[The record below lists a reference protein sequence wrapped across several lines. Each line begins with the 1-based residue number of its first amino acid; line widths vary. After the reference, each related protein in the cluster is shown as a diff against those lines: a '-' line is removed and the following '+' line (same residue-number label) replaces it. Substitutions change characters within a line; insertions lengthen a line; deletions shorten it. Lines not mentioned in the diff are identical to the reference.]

1 MGNNSG
7 FVHRPAPAMATEK
20 QPASPATDS
29 PPAQPPAPVDRLV
42 SSKHRIR
49 INGESVAYTVTCGTV
64 VLKEDGEKDG
74 NREADK
80 ARATLFF
87 IAYTRDG
94 VKDAAKRPLTFSF
107 NGGPGSSS
115 VWLHLGVL
123 GPKRVKLDSD
133 GNAPA
138 PPYQL
143 VDNEYS
149 LLGETDLVFIDP
161 IGTGY
166 SRMLDGEKV
175 HEYHNYQRDLDSV
188 GEFIRLYTTRNQRW
202 ASPKFIAG
210 ESYGTT
216 RAAGLSSLLQEKY
229 GMYLNGL
236 LLFSTA
242 LDFST
247 FRFHA
252 GHDLAHVLFLP
263 TYAATAWYHGKLDK
277 RLQAKPLRA
286 LLDEVEAFAE
296 GEYNTALFLG
306 DKLPPARRTEIIRKL
321 TQYTGLSAEYIASTN
336 LRIQIH
342 RFCKELCRDEH
353 RTVGRLDSRFKGIDR
368 DAAGEN
374 FEFDP
379 AHTNLDGAYAACIND
394 YLRRELRYE
403 SDTPYSMIS
412 KLYMTWDFGSKDQH
426 LNVAE
431 NLRRAM
437 SSNPHMK
444 VYVGSGYFDLATPH
458 FASDYVLNHMALDK
472 SLAANITRHYYDAGH
487 MMYVHIPSLKA
498 QAKHLR
504 DFVRKSA

>member
-1 MGNNSG
+1 MATDKQEQE
-7 FVHRPAPAMATEK
+7 APANK
-20 QPASPATDS
+20 PAIVPADHIVT
-29 PPAQPPAPVDRLV
+29 
-42 SSKHRIR
+42 SKHKIR
-49 INGESVAYTVTCGTV
+49 INGENIAYTVSCGTV
-64 VLKEDGEKDG
+64 VLKEDSEKDG
-74 NREADK
+74 TREADK
-80 ARATLFF
+80 PRATMFF

-94 VKDAAKRPLTFSF
+94 VKDPAKRPVTFSF

-123 GPKRVKLDSD
+123 GPKRVKLDNE
-133 GNAPA
+133 GNAPP

-149 LLGETDLVFIDP
+149 LLSDTDLVFIDP
-161 IGTGY
+161 VGTGY
-166 SRMLDGEKV
+166 SRMLDGEKTKEF
-175 HEYHNYQRDLDSV
+175 HSYQRDLDSV
-188 GEFIRLYTTRNQRW
+188 GEFIRLYISRNQRW
-202 ASPKFIAG
+202 GSPKFIAG

-229 GMYLNGL
+229 SLYLNGL
-236 LLFSTA
+236 ILFSTA

-247 FRFHA
+247 FRFMS

-263 TYAATAWYHGKLDK
+263 TYAATAWFHKKLDK
-277 RLQAKPLRA
+277 RLQAKPLRT

-296 GEYNTALFLG
+296 GEYSAALFQG
-306 DKLPPARRTEIIRKL
+306 DKLTTAQRDAIISRL
-321 TQYTGLSAEYIASTN
+321 AQYTGLTREYIASTN

-353 RTVGRLDSRFKGIDR
+353 RTVGRLDSRYKGIDR

-379 AHTNLDGAYAACIND
+379 AHTNLDGAYSACIND
-394 YLRRELRYE
+394 YLRRELKFE
-403 SDTPYSMIS
+403 SDTPYTMIS
-412 KLYMTWDFGSKDQH
+412 RLYMTWDYGSKDQH

-431 NLRRAM
+431 NLRKAIC
-437 SSNPHMK
+437 SNPHMK
-444 VYVGSGYFDLATPH
+444 VYVGSGYYDLATPH

-472 SLAANITRHYYDAGH
+472 SLTGNISKYYYEAGH

-504 DFVRKSA
+504 DFVKKAS

>member
-1 MGNNSG
+1 MALDKQEQE
-7 FVHRPAPAMATEK
+7 PAVPKPAVV
-20 QPASPATDS
+20 PA
-29 PPAQPPAPVDRLV
+29 DRIV
-42 SSKHRIR
+42 STKHKIR
-49 INGESVAYTVTCGTV
+49 INGKQITYTVACGTI

-80 ARATLFF
+80 ARATMFF

-94 VKDAAKRPLTFSF
+94 VKDSAKRPLTFSF

-123 GPKRVKLDSD
+123 GPKRVMLDHD
-133 GNAPA
+133 GNAPP

-149 LLGETDLVFIDP
+149 LLAETDLVFIDP
-161 IGTGY
+161 VGTGY

-175 HEYHNYQRDLDSV
+175 KEFHSYQRDLDSV
-188 GEFIRLYTTRNQRW
+188 GEFIRLYTSRHERW

-236 LLFSTA
+236 MLFSTA

-247 FRFHA
+247 FRFIS

-263 TYAATAWYHGKLDK
+263 TYAATAWFHKKLDK
-277 RLQAKPLRA
+277 RLQAKSLRA

-296 GEYNTALFLG
+296 GDYNSALFLG
-306 DKLPPARRTEIIRKL
+306 DKLAPKQREAIIARL
-321 TQYTGLSAEYIASTN
+321 AQYTGLTRDYIASTN

-374 FEFDP
+374 IEFDP

-394 YLRRELRYE
+394 YLRRELKFE
-403 SDTPYSMIS
+403 SDTPYTMIS
-412 KLYMTWDFGSKDQH
+412 KLYMSWDYGSKDQH

-431 NLRRAM
+431 SLRKAIC
-437 SSNPHMK
+437 SNPHMK
-444 VYVGSGYFDLATPH
+444 VYVASGYFDLATPH

-472 SLAANITRHYYDAGH
+472 SLSGNISKHYYEAGH

-504 DFVRKSA
+504 EFVRKAS

>member
-1 MGNNSG
+1 MPPTKPEPEPVSAKPT
-7 FVHRPAPAMATEK
+7 VTAPADQIVTSQHK
-20 QPASPATDS
+20 
-29 PPAQPPAPVDRLV
+29 
-42 SSKHRIR
+42 IR
-49 INGESVAYTVTCGTV
+49 INGEAISYTVRCGTV
-64 VLKEDGEKDG
+64 VLKEDSEKDG
-74 NREADK
+74 KREADQP
-80 ARATLFF
+80 RATVFF
-87 IAYTRDG
+87 IAYTRNG
-94 VKDAAKRPLTFSF
+94 VKDRSQRPLTFSF

-123 GPKRVKLDSD
+123 GPKRVKLDD
-133 GNAPA
+133 QGNAPP
-138 PPYQL
+138 PPYAL
-143 VDNEYS
+143 VDNDYS

-161 IGTGY
+161 VGTGY
-166 SRMLDGEKV
+166 SRMLEGEKV
-175 HEYHNYQRDLDSV
+175 KEFHGYQRDLDSV
-188 GEFIRLYTTRNQRW
+188 GEFIRLYTTRNARW

-236 LLFSTA
+236 MLFSTA

-247 FRFHA
+247 FRFIN

-263 TYAATAWYHGKLDK
+263 TYAATAWYHKRLDK
-277 RLQAKPLRA
+277 RLQAKSLRA
-286 LLDEVEAFAE
+286 LLDEVETFAE
-296 GEYNTALFLG
+296 GEYNIALFLG
-306 DKLPPARRTEIIRKL
+306 DKLSSTQREAITAKL
-321 TQYTGLSAEYIASTN
+321 VQYTGLSKDYIASTN

-374 FEFDP
+374 FESDP

-394 YLRRELRYE
+394 YLRHDLKFE
-403 SDTPYSMIS
+403 SDTPYTMIS
-412 KLYMTWDFGSKDQH
+412 KLYMSWDFGSKDQH

-431 NLRRAM
+431 SLRKAICN
-437 SSNPHMK
+437 NPHMK
-444 VYVGSGYFDLATPH
+444 VYVASGYFDLATPH

-472 SLAANITRHYYDAGH
+472 SLSGNISKHYYEAGH

-504 DFVRKSA
+504 EFVKKAC

>member
-1 MGNNSG
+1 MTT
-7 FVHRPAPAMATEK
+7 HLDKPELT
-20 QPASPATDS
+20 ASKPVVTPTD
-29 PPAQPPAPVDRLV
+29 QLV
-42 SSKHRIR
+42 STQHKVR
-49 INGESVAYTVTCGTV
+49 INGETIHYTVTCGTV
-64 VLKEDGEKDG
+64 VLKEDSEADG
-74 NREADK
+74 KREADK
-80 ARATLFF
+80 PRATMFF

-94 VKDAAKRPLTFSF
+94 VKDASQRPLTFSF

-115 VWLHLGVL
+115 VWLHLGLL
-123 GPKRVKLDSD
+123 GPKRVALDD
-133 GNAPA
+133 EGNAPP
-138 PPYQL
+138 PPYRL
-143 VDNEYS
+143 VDNAYS
-149 LLGETDLVFIDP
+149 VLDRTDLVFIDP
-161 IGTGY
+161 VGTGY
-166 SRMLDGEKV
+166 SRMLDGEKTKEF
-175 HEYHNYQRDLDSV
+175 HSYQRDLDSV

-229 GMYLNGL
+229 GMNLNGL
-236 LLFSTA
+236 MLFSTA

-247 FRFHA
+247 FRFMN

-263 TYAATAWYHGKLDK
+263 TYAATAWYHKRLDK

-296 GEYNTALFLG
+296 GDYNAALFLG
-306 DKLPPARRTEIIRKL
+306 DKLPATQRETITTKL
-321 TQYTGLSAEYIASTN
+321 AQYTGLSREYIASTN

-342 RFCKELCRDEH
+342 RFCKELCRSEH

-379 AHTNLDGAYAACIND
+379 AHTNLDGAYAACINH
-394 YLRRELRYE
+394 YLRHDLKFE
-403 SDTPYSMIS
+403 SDSPYTMIS
-412 KLYMTWDFGSKDQH
+412 KLYMSWDFGSKDQH

-431 NLRRAM
+431 SLRKAIC
-437 SSNPHMK
+437 SNPHMK
-444 VYVGSGYFDLATPH
+444 VYVASGYFDLATPH

-472 SLAANITRHYYDAGH
+472 SLAGNISTHYYEAGH

-504 DFVRKSA
+504 EFLKGAS

>member
-1 MGNNSG
+1 MGAFHVPQS
-7 FVHRPAPAMATEK
+7 ALMATEK
-20 QPASPATDS
+20 ETTAPAAPA
-29 PPAQPPAPVDRLV
+29 PAPVDRIAI
-42 SSKHRIR
+42 SKHKIR
-49 INGESVAYTVTCGTV
+49 IDGETIAYTVTCGTV
-64 VLKEDGEKDG
+64 ILREDGDKDG
-74 NREADK
+74 NREAAK
-80 ARATLFF
+80 ARAEIFF

-94 VKDAAKRPLTFSF
+94 VKDPAKRPLTFSF

-123 GPKRVKLDSD
+123 GPRRVSLDAE
-133 GNAPA
+133 GNAPP
-138 PPYQL
+138 PPYAL

-149 LLGETDLVFIDP
+149 LLGKSDLVFIDP
-161 IGTGY
+161 VGTGY
-166 SRMLDGEKV
+166 SRMLDGEKI

-188 GEFIRLYTTRNQRW
+188 GAFIHLYTTRHARW

-236 LLFSTA
+236 MLFSTA

-247 FRFHA
+247 FRFIN

-263 TYAATAWYHGKLDK
+263 TYAATAWHHRKLDK
-277 RLQAKPLRA
+277 SLQKKTLRA
-286 LLDEVEAFAE
+286 FLDEVEAFAE
-296 GEYNTALFLG
+296 GDYNAALFQG
-306 DKLPPARRTEIIRKL
+306 DKLPAAQRSAIIAKL
-321 TQYTGLSAEYIASTN
+321 SAYTGLSKEYIASTN
-336 LRIQIH
+336 LRVQIH

-394 YLRRELRYE
+394 YLRRELRFE
-403 SDTPYSMIS
+403 SDTPYTMIS
-412 KLYMTWDFGSKDQH
+412 KLYMTWEFGLQNQH

-431 NLRRAM
+431 TLRKAM

-444 VYVGSGYFDLATPH
+444 VYVASGYYDLATPH

-472 SLAANITRHYYDAGH
+472 SLTGNISKHYYEAGH

-504 DFVRKSA
+504 DFLRNAS

>member
-1 MGNNSG
+1 
-7 FVHRPAPAMATEK
+7 MALDK
-20 QPASPATDS
+20 QEQESPASKPAVVPTIVPTDRI
-29 PPAQPPAPVDRLV
+29 VT
-42 SSKHRIR
+42 SKHKIR
-49 INGESVAYTVTCGTV
+49 INGGNISYTVNCGTV
-64 VLKEDGEKDG
+64 VLKEDSEKDG

-80 ARATLFF
+80 PRATIFF

-94 VKDAAKRPLTFSF
+94 VRDRAKRPLTFSF

-115 VWLHLGVL
+115 VWLHVGVL
-123 GPKRVKLDSD
+123 GPKRVKLDHE
-133 GNAPA
+133 GNAPP

-161 IGTGY
+161 VGTGY
-166 SRMLDGEKV
+166 SRMLEGEKV
-175 HEYHNYQRDLDSV
+175 KEFHSYQRDLDSV
-188 GEFIRLYTTRNQRW
+188 GEFIRLYTTRNERW
-202 ASPKFIAG
+202 ASPKFLAG

-229 GMYLNGL
+229 GLYLNGL
-236 LLFSTA
+236 MLFSTA

-247 FRFHA
+247 FRFIE

-263 TYAATAWYHGKLDK
+263 TYAATAWFHQKLDK
-277 RLQAKPLRA
+277 RLQAKSLRA
-286 LLDEVEAFAE
+286 LLDEVETFAE
-296 GEYNTALFLG
+296 AEYNAALFLG
-306 DKLPPARRTEIIRKL
+306 DKLKPAQRDAIIAKL
-321 TQYTGLSAEYIASTN
+321 AQYTGLTREYIASTN

-379 AHTNLDGAYAACIND
+379 AHTNLDGAYAASIND
-394 YLRRELRYE
+394 YLRRDLKFD
-403 SDTPYSMIS
+403 SDTPYTMIS
-412 KLYMTWDFGSKDQH
+412 KLYLTWDFGSKDQH

-431 NLRRAM
+431 SLRKAIC
-437 SSNPHMK
+437 SNPHMK
-444 VYVGSGYFDLATPH
+444 VYVASGYFDLATPH

-472 SLAANITRHYYDAGH
+472 SLSGNISKHYYEAGH

-504 DFVRKSA
+504 DFVRKAS

>member
-1 MGNNSG
+1 MTSNPDKPEPTDNK
-7 FVHRPAPAMATEK
+7 PAIAPAD
-20 QPASPATDS
+20 Q
-29 PPAQPPAPVDRLV
+29 LV
-42 SSKHRIR
+42 STQHKVR
-49 INGESVAYTVTCGTV
+49 INGETIHYTVTCGTV
-64 VLKEDGEKDG
+64 VLKEDAETDG
-74 NREADK
+74 KREADK
-80 ARATLFF
+80 PRATMFF

-94 VKDAAKRPLTFSF
+94 VKDPGQRPVTFSF

-123 GPKRVKLDSD
+123 GPKRVELDD
-133 GNAPA
+133 EGNAPP
-138 PPYQL
+138 PPYRL
-143 VDNEYS
+143 VDNAYS
-149 LLGETDLVFIDP
+149 VLDRTDLVFIDP
-161 IGTGY
+161 VSTGY
-166 SRMLDGEKV
+166 SRMLDGEKTKEF
-175 HEYHNYQRDLDSV
+175 HSYQRDLDSV

-236 LLFSTA
+236 MLFSTA

-247 FRFHA
+247 FRFMN

-263 TYAATAWYHGKLDK
+263 TYAATAWYHKRLDK

-296 GEYNTALFLG
+296 GDYNAALFLG
-306 DKLPPARRTEIIRKL
+306 DKLPAAQRDTITTKL
-321 TQYTGLSAEYIASTN
+321 AQYTGLSREYIASTN

-342 RFCKELCRDEH
+342 RFCKELCRNEH

-379 AHTNLDGAYAACIND
+379 AHTNLDGAYAACINH
-394 YLRRELRYE
+394 YLRHDLKFE
-403 SDTPYSMIS
+403 SDSPYTMIS
-412 KLYMTWDFGSKDQH
+412 KLYMSWDFGSKDQH

-431 NLRRAM
+431 SLRKAIC
-437 SSNPHMK
+437 SNPHMK
-444 VYVGSGYFDLATPH
+444 VYVASGYFDLATPH

-472 SLAANITRHYYDAGH
+472 TLAGNISTYYYEAGH

-504 DFVRKSA
+504 DFLQKAVRRPD

>member
-1 MGNNSG
+1 
-7 FVHRPAPAMATEK
+7 MATEK
-20 QPASPATDS
+20 ENT
-29 PPAQPPAPVDRLV
+29 PPSTAAALPVDRL
-42 SSKHRIR
+42 SSTRHKIR
-49 INGESVAYTVTCGTV
+49 INGETIAYTVTCGTV
-64 VLKEDGEKDG
+64 ILHEDGDKDG
-74 NREADK
+74 NREANK
-80 ARATLFF
+80 PRAEMFF

-94 VKDAAKRPLTFSF
+94 VKDPAKRPLTFSF

-123 GPKRVKLDSD
+123 GPRRVKLDAE
-133 GNAPA
+133 GNAPP
-138 PPYQL
+138 PPYAL
-143 VDNEYS
+143 IDNEYS
-149 LLGETDLVFIDP
+149 ILGQTDLVFIDP
-161 IGTGY
+161 VGTGY
-166 SRMLDGEKV
+166 SRMLDGEKIK
-175 HEYHNYQRDLDSV
+175 EYHNYQRDLDSV
-188 GEFIRLYTTRNQRW
+188 GAFIQLYTTRHERW

-236 LLFSTA
+236 MLFSTA

-247 FRFHA
+247 FRFID

-263 TYAATAWYHGKLDK
+263 TYAATAWHHKKLDK
-277 RLQAKPLRA
+277 SLQKKPLRA
-286 LLDEVEAFAE
+286 VLDEVEQFAE
-296 GEYNTALFLG
+296 GEYNAALFQG
-306 DKLPPARRTEIIRKL
+306 DKLSPANRAAIIDKL
-321 TQYTGLSAEYIASTN
+321 VAYTGLSREYIAATD
-336 LRIQIH
+336 LRIKIH

-394 YLRRELRYE
+394 YLRRDLKFNA
-403 SDTPYSMIS
+403 DTPYTMIS
-412 KLYMTWDFGSKDQH
+412 KLYMNWDFGTQNHH

-431 NLRRAM
+431 SLRKAM

-444 VYVGSGYFDLATPH
+444 VYVASGYYDLATPH
-458 FASDYVLNHMALDK
+458 FASDYVLNHMALDQ
-472 SLAANITRHYYDAGH
+472 SLAGNITRHYYEAGH

-498 QAKHLR
+498 QSKHLR
-504 DFVRKSA
+504 DFLRKSI

>member
-1 MGNNSG
+1 
-7 FVHRPAPAMATEK
+7 MALDK
-20 QPASPATDS
+20 QEQSSPTS
-29 PPAQPPAPVDRLV
+29 PPAASAAPIPADRIV
-42 SSKHRIR
+42 TSKHKIR
-49 INGESVAYTVTCGTV
+49 INGETITYTVNCGTV

-80 ARATLFF
+80 ARATVFF

-94 VKDAAKRPLTFSF
+94 VKDPGKRPLTFSF

-123 GPKRVKLDSD
+123 GPKRVKLDNE
-133 GNAPA
+133 GNAPP

-149 LLGETDLVFIDP
+149 LLTETDLVFIDP
-161 IGTGY
+161 VGTGY
-166 SRMLDGEKV
+166 SRMLDGEKTKEF
-175 HEYHNYQRDLDSV
+175 HSYQRDLESV
-188 GEFIRLYTTRNQRW
+188 GEFIRLYTSRNERW

-247 FRFHA
+247 FRFIN

-263 TYAATAWYHGKLDK
+263 TYAATAWFHKKLDK

-296 GEYNTALFLG
+296 GEYNAALFQG
-306 DKLPPARRTEIIRKL
+306 DKLTPAQHSAIIARL
-321 TQYTGLSAEYIASTN
+321 SQYTGLTKEYVAATN

-394 YLRRELRYE
+394 YLRRDLKYA
-403 SDTPYSMIS
+403 SDTPYTMIS
-412 KLYMTWDFGSKDQH
+412 KLYMSWDYGSKDQH

-431 NLRRAM
+431 SLRKAIC
-437 SSNPHMK
+437 SNPHMK
-444 VYVGSGYFDLATPH
+444 VYVASGYYDLATPH

-472 SLAANITRHYYDAGH
+472 SLSGNISKHYYEAGH

-504 DFVRKSA
+504 EFMKKAS

>member
-1 MGNNSG
+1 M
-7 FVHRPAPAMATEK
+7 T
-20 QPASPATDS
+20 
-29 PPAQPPAPVDRLV
+29 AQPDKPEPLSSKPAIAPTDQLV
-42 SSKHRIR
+42 SSHHKAR
-49 INGESVAYTVTCGTV
+49 INGEMVHYTVTCGTV
-64 VLKEDGEKDG
+64 VLKEDSETDG
-74 NREADK
+74 KREADK
-80 ARATLFF
+80 PRATVFF

-94 VKDAAKRPLTFSF
+94 VKDPSQRPVTFSF

-123 GPKRVKLDSD
+123 GPKRVQLDD
-133 GNAPA
+133 EGNAPP
-138 PPYQL
+138 PPYRL
-143 VDNEYS
+143 VDNAYS
-149 LLGETDLVFIDP
+149 VLDSTDLVFIDP
-161 IGTGY
+161 VGTGY
-166 SRMLDGEKV
+166 SRMLDGEKTKEF
-175 HEYHNYQRDLDSV
+175 HSYQRDLDSV
-188 GEFIRLYTTRNQRW
+188 GEFIRLYTTRNRRW

-229 GMYLNGL
+229 GIYLNGL
-236 LLFSTA
+236 MLFSTA

-247 FRFHA
+247 FRFMN

-263 TYAATAWYHGKLDK
+263 TYAATAWYHQRLDK

-296 GEYNTALFLG
+296 GDYNAALFLG
-306 DKLPPARRTEIIRKL
+306 DKLPAAQRDTIIAKL
-321 TQYTGLSAEYIASTN
+321 AQYTGLSREYIASTN

-342 RFCKELCRDEH
+342 RFCKELCRNEH

-379 AHTNLDGAYAACIND
+379 AHTNLDGAYAACINH
-394 YLRRELRYE
+394 YLRHDLKFE
-403 SDTPYSMIS
+403 SDSPYTMIS
-412 KLYMTWDFGSKDQH
+412 KLYMSWDFGSKDQH

-431 NLRRAM
+431 NLRKAIC
-437 SSNPHMK
+437 SNPHMK
-444 VYVGSGYFDLATPH
+444 VYVASGYFDLATPH

-472 SLAANITRHYYDAGH
+472 SLAGNISKHYYEAGH

-504 DFVRKSA
+504 DFLKKAVCKPD